1 VKYSELRDL
10 NKRHMKRLNEFEIEK
25 IKLIE
30 KVKSLEDELS
40 ESHSHLKN
48 FSNDMLVQMLNDQ
61 KCSSDKSSKMIKSVP
76 LNNLA

>member
-1 VKYSELRDL
+1 
-10 NKRHMKRLNEFEIEK
+10 MKRLNEFEIEK

-48 FSNDMLVQMLNDQ
+48 FSNDIIVQMLNDQ
-61 KCSSDKSSKMIKSVP
+61 KCSSDKSSKMTNSVP